1 MKTDD
6 KVGIIDILFVAFAI
20 GMCAFVCGMGK

>member
-1 MKTDD
+1 MKTEN
-6 KVGIIDILFVAFAI
+6 KVSIIDILFVAFAI